1 MRKKLCFLLP
11 NIDETKNLVNEL
23 LIANIDD
30 YHIHVIAKDDINLDG
45 LPEASI
51 NLKPNFIHSM
61 ETGMFIGGLLGLLSA
76 IVFIYTLQFNSIMSL
91 VALVFTIT
99 GAATG
104 IWISG
109 IIAKFLN
116 DFRLKIFK
124 PDINAGKILV
134 IADVPA
140 DKIKSVNDTI
150 KIHTQIN
157 LCDPN
162 DTMPAY

>member
-1 MRKKLCFLLP
+1 MRKRLCFLLP
-11 NIDETKNLVNEL
+11 DIDGTRNLVNEL
-23 LIANIDD
+23 LIASIDD
-30 YHIHVIAKDDINLDG
+30 YHIHVIAKDDINLGD

-61 ETGMFIGGLLGLLSA
+61 ETGMLIGGLLGLLSA
-76 IVFIYTLQFNSIMSL
+76 IIFIYTLQFNSIMSL

-99 GAATG
+99 GAVTG

-109 IIAKFLN
+109 IITEFLN

-124 PDINAGKILV
+124 EDINAGKILV
-134 IADVPA
+134 IADVPV
-140 DKIKSVNDTI
+140 DKIKLVNETI

-162 DTMPAY
+162 DTIPAY